1 MQPLDNL
8 IHDLGIYLS
17 IKLVFLF
24 RSWHTWHGVT
34 WFQRLAQP
42 SPNQSL
48 NPSHWIDLEMRN
60 SGGLTCKSVQSVPVL
75 WNLSVFSLL
84 SLLTLKFWSL
94 LQTSEPLVIKST
106 CIFALLG
113 GPKIWN
119 EENRNYGT
127 RSCKADKL
135 DSFFA
140 FCRCLIW
147 KLKHQNSPWSDITWY
162 NDVMWHDMT
171 WRYAVNQYAVA
182 QLGGHRGSDRSPRGM
197 LANSKGSTRV
207 HGAEL
212 LLQVFGAEFHVAP
225 APTAH
230 QATSSYA
237 LMTRMYRIPMH
248 RWQNDIKIHIVERLV
263 TQWDVA
269 PCVMRLGP
277 AMLYSH

>member
-147 KLKHQNSPWSDITWY
+147 KLKHQNWPWSDITWY

-171 WRYAVNQYAVA
+171 WYDMRRYAVNQYAVA

-197 LANSKGSTRV
+197 LANSKGSTRRTTTYTV
-207 HGAEL
+207 L
-212 LLQVFGAEFHVAP
+212 NCSSRSSVLNSTSLLQPQHIKR
-225 APTAH
+225 H
-230 QATSSYA
+230 QATHLWHECIVYQCIA
-237 LMTRMYRIPMH
+237 DKMTQKYTLLK
-248 RWQNDIKIHIVERLV
+248 D
-263 TQWDVA
+263 
-269 PCVMRLGP
+269 
-277 AMLYSH
+277 